1 MSQSA
6 DSKKEAMAQTTSA
19 AQQGDNIAH
28 ALAGAGGGLL
38 SMTLTLA
45 HPPEQYTYYYVD
57 IDLAT
62 H

>member
-1 MSQSA
+1 MSQSS
-6 DSKKEAMAQTTSA
+6 DHKREAMAQTTSA

-38 SMTLTLA
+38 SMTLTLG
-45 HPPEQYTYYYVD
+45 PSIKQYIHYYAD
-57 IDLAT
+57 IDVVT